1 MVDWVSGA
9 LKSVSITL
17 VVLLAAA
24 FANAFLKDKRLLA
37 QIVWRD
43 VLVRLLVRLDCF
55 RWARW
60 ISLLLVQ
67 SPFAFGTI
75 LWLTVSF
82 ALGVIPFFIWDPQSF
97 LVAETIFVTVNFTLF
112 VPMLF
117 GAYMYLA
124 VAATEVLSPATM
136 MALGIAKSEDRAEAL
151 ARNIVAPWSG
161 RLIQWLI
168 IFASLAIQVAA
179 VRNDVIIK
187 GGGHHGAFDNVDGAT
202 VLSNVGVVYYSLL
215 GIDAYLALNLFVLAA
230 MLMKA
235 VHADLSAPEAESHF
249 LTDDFRPAREICRF
263 CTASLLCL
271 VLATLICGV
280 HGVVILTDALG
291 AGKPEVIFTST
302 WGLFFLMTLAGILIV
317 AACIYRFYEALE
329 KEKARILRAL
339 ITESEQRHKAGSE
352 LGIDELSMIMDFSK
366 RVRTVPLGGIGK
378 ASVVVLVFSQ
388 SLNVATAIVG
398 LVGLLVSRG

>member
-1 MVDWVSGA
+1 MAAHWVSGA
-9 LKSVSITL
+9 LKSISITS
-17 VVLLAAA
+17 VVLVAAV
-24 FANAFLKDKRLLA
+24 FANTFLKDKRLLA

-55 RWARW
+55 RRVRW

-82 ALGVIPFFIWDPQSF
+82 ALGVIPFLIWNPQSF
-97 LVAETIFVTVNFTLF
+97 LVAQTVFVTVNFTLF
-112 VPMLF
+112 ASMLF
-117 GAYMYLA
+117 GAYMYAA
-124 VAATEVLSPATM
+124 VATTEMLSPATM

-151 ARNIVAPWSG
+151 ARDIVAPWSG

-179 VRNDVIIK
+179 VRNDVIVK
-187 GGGHHGAFDNVDGAT
+187 GGGHSGVFSNVDGAT
-202 VLSNVGVVYYSLL
+202 VLNNLGVVYYSFL
-215 GIDAYLALNLFVLAA
+215 GIEAYLALNLFVLGA

-235 VHADLSAPEAESHF
+235 IHADLCAPEGESHF

-263 CTASLLCL
+263 CTAALLCL
-271 VLATLICGV
+271 VLATLICGL

-317 AACIYRFYEALE
+317 AACIYRFHEVLE
-329 KEKARILRAL
+329 KEKARIVRAL
-339 ITESEQRHKAGSE
+339 IAESAQRHKAGSE
-352 LGIDELSMIMDFSK
+352 SGVDELSMIMDFSK
-366 RVRTVPLGGIGK
+366 RIRTVPLGGIGK
-378 ASVVVLVFSQ
+378 ASVILLVLSQ
-388 SLNVATAIVG
+388 SLNLVTAGVG
-398 LVGLLVSRG
+398 LFGLIRQ

>member
-1 MVDWVSGA
+1 MPAHWVSGA
-9 LKSVSITL
+9 LKSISITS
-17 VVLLAAA
+17 VVLVAAV
-24 FANAFLKDKRLLA
+24 FANTFLKDKRLLA

-55 RWARW
+55 RRVRW
-60 ISLLLVQ
+60 ISLLLVR

-82 ALGVIPFFIWDPQSF
+82 ALGVIPFLIWKPQSF
-97 LVAETIFVTVNFTLF
+97 LDAETIFVTVNFTLF
-112 VPMLF
+112 APMLF

-124 VAATEVLSPATM
+124 VATTEVLSPATM
-136 MALGIAKSEDRAEAL
+136 MALGMAKSEDSAEAL
-151 ARNIVAPWSG
+151 ARDIVAPWSG

-179 VRNDVIIK
+179 VRNDVIVE
-187 GGGHHGAFDNVDGAT
+187 GGGHSGVFGKVDGAT
-202 VLSNVGVVYYSLL
+202 VLNNLGVMYYAFL
-215 GIDAYLALNLFVLAA
+215 GIDAYLALNLFVLGA

-235 VHADLSAPEAESHF
+235 IHTDLSAPEAESRF

-263 CTASLLCL
+263 CTAALLCL
-271 VLATLICGV
+271 VLATLICGL
-280 HGVVILTDALG
+280 HGVVILSDALE

-302 WGLFFLMTLAGILIV
+302 WGLFFLMTLGGMLIV
-317 AACIYRFYEALE
+317 GACIYRFHEVLE

-378 ASVVVLVFSQ
+378 ASVVVLVLSQ
-388 SLNVATAIVG
+388 SLNLVTAAVG
-398 LVGLLVSRG
+398 LFGLIRR